1 MPITCLSRLIVP
13 KMEERYKKINKK
25 SAIINLS
32 SGASIGLFPHSS
44 HYAATKAFDDMI
56 SRSLEN

>member
-1 MPITCLSRLIVP
+1 
-13 KMEERYKKINKK
+13 MEERYKKINKK

-32 SGASIGLFPHSS
+32 SGASIGLFAHSS